1 MSKKLSRN
9 ALRRLVIDEARKI
22 ERESKV
28 KKITQAE
35 RKQIAEAKKQ
45 NRLLEARAEIAHI
58 ELFEEGLFDAVKSFF
73 KTGAG
78 MLGKSASAIGNGIGA
93 MAKGAT
99 ETATNYASAIKNI
112 ADDKVKAVA
121 MEYHSNIASSL
132 QSTIES
138 KSKEMMQ
145 ALIKAGKN
153 EEEAKQEVATAIQAA
168 MAQAL
173 IDSGK

>member
-1 MSKKLSRN
+1 
-9 ALRRLVIDEARKI
+9 
-22 ERESKV
+22 
-28 KKITQAE
+28 
-35 RKQIAEAKKQ
+35 
-45 NRLLEARAEIAHI
+45 
-58 ELFEEGLFDAVKSFF
+58 
-73 KTGAG
+73 

-121 MEYHSNIASSL
+121 MEYHKNIASSL